1 MTAEKIR
8 LEVRVDAETGAPYVC
23 DQDGRTF
30 AGGKSSSFNFE
41 HDDYARATI
50 TARLHANGKPM
61 LNAGGGLRKESA
73 AQSGHPSAE
82 QVDREL
88 GKAIHAALNTQK
100 QNPGNWE
107 VGDVVCLSGADGG
120 DSKYWSAG
128 KDYEV
133 TEKSAHG
140 TIFLSCDGVRPI
152 EISMGIARRWFR
164 LASNGDKL
172 AEHGKSDER
181 KQHKSFMGAL
191 SRYFYKGRDISLR
204 NASCGAYDVSDDVV
218 TRSYTRSDG
227 TKVTE
232 KTYDL
237 PSSVIAE
244 ERYQV
249 QIDILEET
257 VANLRAELKERKEES
272 GYPCERI
279 VKLNAAAFEILA
291 KADIGSALIYQH
303 PDDSTTLIWRI
314 Q

>member
-1 MTAEKIR
+1 MTTEKIR
-8 LEVRVDAETGAPYVC
+8 LEIRVDAESGAPYVC

-41 HDDYARATI
+41 HDYYARATI

-73 AQSGHPSAE
+73 AQSAQPSAD
-82 QVDREL
+82 QVDREFFN
-88 GKAIHAALNTQK
+88 AIHAALNTQK

-164 LASNGDKL
+164 LARNGDKL
-172 AEHGKSDER
+172 AEDGKSDER
-181 KQHKSFMGAL
+181 KQHKSFTDEL
-191 SRYFYKGRDISLR
+191 RRYFHKWRDISLR
-204 NASCGAYDVSDDVV
+204 NASCGIQMTAYDVSDDVV
-218 TRSYTRSDG
+218 TRSYTRGDG

-232 KTYDL
+232 KTYGF

-244 ERYQV
+244 ERHQV

-257 VANLRAELKERKEES
+257 VANLRAELKERKEEGAQITVVRMDKDMLLGLS
-272 GYPCERI
+272 LLRPGEAVCFRDR
-279 VKLNAAAFEILA
+279 KLTIIIE
-291 KADIGSALIYQH
+291 
-303 PDDSTTLIWRI
+303 
-314 Q
+314 